1 MNLSAQTNRVHYLI
15 RANPFKTIDSIADFI
30 DKNLYLTSNKD
41 IALLNKPPGFVL
53 SDKSKDTK
61 YFIPVVKETIKQKL
75 KWSNAL
81 RLPFLTDDQAGIF
94 MFVSNK
100 NTFDLVKKTMKVT
113 FPSQHIPFLKFYGIT
128 TFIPGVKKDSQVIH
142 VKYENIHNDL
152 LNFEVLNPSK
162 NEFKTN
168 KVLSYQIEH
177 EIVDVN
183 KDLNVALVRFNTSW
197 HYGDGIL
204 YYSIK
209 NLFPI
214 LGDHRYSPRVK
225 TILGKPVLVA
235 KQREFKPSTQ
245 VLSQNILNCL
255 QINDYLRD
263 VVPLH
268 LQLYQINME
277 KKFKK
282 QSIVLKQ
289 QVPLQDYFK
298 QTLKNLC
305 LNIPNEDELE
315 KIN

>member
-168 KVLSYQIEH
+168 KLDSTLVG
-177 EIVDVN
+177 VD
-183 KDLNVALVRFNTSW
+183 
-197 HYGDGIL
+197 YGDGIL